1 MLWGLD
7 GMRRAPI
14 FFNLFQGNQAGHTAI
29 LGKTGYGKVRRTA
42 A

>member
-1 MLWGLD
+1 
-7 GMRRAPI
+7 MRRAPI